1 MNMNSSTR
9 AQPKP
14 QTRRASGAKSSGK
27 KSPRKSSGRTTL
39 AAANKWMAA
48 AHDTVLKLAERN
60 TTRLTGKPRL

>member
-1 MNMNSSTR
+1 
-9 AQPKP
+9 
-14 QTRRASGAKSSGK
+14 
-27 KSPRKSSGRTTL
+27 L